1 MARNTA
7 PKADA
12 AEQELQKAEAEYIK
26 LHGSLYQG
34 YDVSPIT
41 RGELKVIL
49 EDLLVQFGKA
59 PAPEPAAP
67 VVPAGQGTPD
77 MKPQV
82 DLTGIEQFDG
92 KTVDEM
98 KEIAKMMQIDTS
110 AIDAVDHL
118 QLWKEFVTAAIN
130 AKGA

>member
-1 MARNTA
+1 MAKTPASKTNT
-7 PKADA
+7 
-12 AEQELQKAEAEYIK
+12 AEQELQKAEATYVQ

-98 KEIAKMMQIDTS
+98 KEIAKMMQIDAS
-110 AIDAVDHL
+110 SIDFSDDL

>member
-1 MARNTA
+1 MAKTPA

-12 AEQELQKAEAEYIK
+12 AEQELQKAEAEYVK
-26 LHGSLYQG
+26 LHPLAATGN
-34 YDVSPIT
+34 DVAPIT
-41 RGELKVIL
+41 RGELRIIL
-49 EDLLVQFGKA
+49 EDLLGQLGKA
-59 PAPEPAAP
+59 PAPDAVIAPEPK
-67 VVPAGQGTPD
+67 PAI
-77 MKPQV
+77 

-92 KTVDEM
+92 KTLDEM

-110 AIDAVDHL
+110 AIDAFDDV

>member
-7 PKADA
+7 PKTDA
-12 AEQELQKAEAEYIK
+12 AEQELQKAETEYVK
-26 LHGSLYQG
+26 LHPLAATGN
-34 YDVSPIT
+34 DVAPIT
-41 RGELKVIL
+41 RGELRIIL
-49 EDLLVQFGKA
+49 EDLLGQLGK
-59 PAPEPAAP
+59 EVAAP
-67 VVPAGQGTPD
+67 VDQAPAVATPD
-77 MKPQV
+77 MKPPV

-92 KTVDEM
+92 KTLDEM

-110 AIDAVDHL
+110 AIDAFDDV

>member
-7 PKADA
+7 PKPDA
-12 AEQELQKAEAEYIK
+12 AEQELQKAEVEYVQ

-59 PAPEPAAP
+59 PAPEGPVAP
-67 VVPAGQGTPD
+67 EPKPD
-77 MKPQV
+77 I
-82 DLTGIEQFDG
+82 DLTGIEQFLG
-92 KTVDEM
+92 KTLDEM

-110 AIDAVDHL
+110 AIDAFDDV

>member
-26 LHGSLYQG
+26 LHPLASQG
-34 YDVSPIT
+34 NDVAPIT
-41 RGELKVIL
+41 RGELRIIL
-49 EDLLVQFGKA
+49 EDLLAQMGKA

-67 VVPAGQGTPD
+67 VIPAGQGTPD

-82 DLTGIEQFDG
+82 DLSGIEQFDG
-92 KTVDEM
+92 MTVDEM
-98 KEIAKMMQIDTS
+98 KEVAKMMDIDIS
-110 AIDAVDHL
+110 AVEAMDDL

>member
-12 AEQELQKAEAEYIK
+12 AEQELQKAEAEYVK
-26 LHGSLYQG
+26 LHPLAATGN
-34 YDVSPIT
+34 DVAPIT
-41 RGELKVIL
+41 RGELRIIL
-49 EDLLVQFGKA
+49 EDLLSQLGKA
-59 PAPEPAAP
+59 PAPEPAVP
-67 VVPAGQGTPD
+67 VIPAGQGTPD

-82 DLTGIEQFDG
+82 DLSGIEQFDG

-98 KEIAKMMQIDTS
+98 KEIAKMMQIDAS
-110 AIDAVDHL
+110 AIDFSDDL